1 MKIFLKKFFDGA
13 IRKEDTDMAKEK
25 STTTET
31 SHDSEV
37 IIRNYPSAL
46 CRERTSKRTGGK
58 FHTLS
63 FMFQD
68 AWASIVLPPD
78 SVSSSREGKVDIKLG
93 KEDDIRIAS
102 IADGDS
108 YRPQPFFAKS
118 VKSIISANRLDYL
131 KSVAI

>member
-1 MKIFLKKFFDGA
+1 
-13 IRKEDTDMAKEK
+13 MAKEK
-25 STTTET
+25 TTPKET

-37 IIRNYPSAL
+37 TIRNYPSAL

-68 AWASIVLPPD
+68 AWASIVLPPN
-78 SVSSSREGKVDIKLG
+78 SVSSSREGKVDINLG

-108 YRPQPFFAKS
+108 YRPQPFFCS
-118 VKSIISANRLDYL
+118 TIRNLISANKQEYL
-131 KSVAI
+131 RSVAL